1 MLFAGPD
8 DAKDSSLQSDIHKV
22 IYIYIYIQITIY
34 IYSSCSQTTFA
45 LDIGHLFCMARAGLQ
60 QFSAAIECMTMIFR
74 ALGL

>member
-22 IYIYIYIQITIY
+22 IYIQITIY